1 MLENFGEMATAWP
14 FGAFLFMLG
23 LCVGSFLNVCV
34 HRLPTGE
41 SIVRPASHCTSCQA
55 PIAWYDNIPVAS
67 YLVLGGRCR
76 RCGEPFSARYMVVE
90 LATGLLF
97 AGYWAAYFKTDLRP
111 EAAHGGVYA
120 VHMVLAA
127 ALVVSGV
134 IDLERKEIYTSVT
147 NLALAAAVAGSFLWP
162 EVQKAGAYDHA
173 LSPWVG
179 WDRADAALR
188 ALVGAAVGSGL
199 ILLVRAGGTAA
210 FGREAMGI
218 GDAYLMAAV
227 GAALGW
233 EATVLVFFI
242 APFVALAYVFATAVG
257 RAASGQVATAT
268 RPWRA
273 EGKKPAPVAGR
284 HGDSPVASRKTPI
297 APVVGMVL
305 GFAALLTAAAGTYGH
320 WAIPVMP
327 ILAVSL
333 LLFLASYWL
342 WRRQGPAEAEA
353 EADEAPA
360 ERPRVAWFPVA
371 GTAVALAGLAAA
383 GVATGAGWLAGARVL
398 LAASFALAGIS
409 FWLTSREEGQ
419 SAVRLRSPQAGE
431 GETAGP
437 LAEDSS
443 GREVPYGP
451 FLGLAAGLVMLFEG
465 AIVGHFRPGVESV
478 ARLVWQAL
486 AG

>member
-1 MLENFGEMATAWP
+1 MPEILGEWVTSWP
-14 FGAFLFMLG
+14 FGAFLFLLG
-23 LCVGSFLNVCV
+23 LCVGSFLNVCI
-34 HRLPTGE
+34 HRLPTGQ

-55 PIAWYDNIPVAS
+55 LIAWYDNIPVAS
-67 YLVLGGRCR
+67 YLILGGRCR

-90 LATGLLF
+90 LATGLIF
-97 AGYWAAYFKTDLRP
+97 AGYWAAYFKTGLRP

-134 IDLERKEIYTSVT
+134 IDLERKEIYISVT
-147 NLALAAAVAGSFLWP
+147 NLALAVAVAGSFLWP

-173 LSPWVG
+173 FAPWVG
-179 WDRADAALR
+179 WDRADAVLR

-199 ILLVRAGGTAA
+199 ILLVRAGGTVA

-233 EATVLVFFI
+233 EATVLVFFL
-242 APFVALAYVFATAVG
+242 APFAALAYVFAAAVG
-257 RAASGQVATAT
+257 RAACGQ
-268 RPWRA
+268 A
-273 EGKKPAPVAGR
+273 EGKKSAAPAG
-284 HGDSPVASRKTPI
+284 RKTPI

-305 GFAALLTAAAGTYGH
+305 GFAALLTAAAGTYRH

-333 LLFLASYWL
+333 LLFLTSYWL

-353 EADEAPA
+353 EAEEAPA
-360 ERPRVAWFPVA
+360 ARPTVAWLPVA
-371 GTAVALAGLAAA
+371 GTAVALAGLAAV
-383 GVATGAGWLAGARVL
+383 GLATGAGWMASARVL
-398 LAASFALAGIS
+398 LAASLALAGLA
-409 FWLTSREEGQ
+409 FWLTSREEKQ
-419 SAVRLRSPQAGE
+419 SAAQSEEA
-431 GETAGP
+431 ETEP
-437 LAEDSS
+437 EDSS

-465 AIVGHFRPGVESV
+465 AIIGHLRPGVEGV
-478 ARLVWQAL
+478 ARLVWDAV
-486 AG
+486 AR

>member
-1 MLENFGEMATAWP
+1 MLQTLGQMATAWP
-14 FGAFLFMLG
+14 FGAFLFLLG
-23 LCVGSFLNVCV
+23 LCVGSFLNVCI
-34 HRLPTGE
+34 HRLPTGL
-41 SIVRPASHCTSCQA
+41 SIVRPASHCTACRA
-55 PIAWYDNIPVAS
+55 PIAWHDNIPVVS
-67 YLVLGGRCR
+67 YFVLGGRCR

-90 LATGLLF
+90 LATGLIF
-97 AGYWAAYFKTDLRP
+97 AGYWAAYFKTGLRP

-147 NLALAAAVAGSFLWP
+147 NFALAVAVAGSFLWP

-173 LSPWVG
+173 LAPWVG
-179 WDRADAALR
+179 WDRADAVLR
-188 ALVGAAVGSGL
+188 ALVGAAVGAGL
-199 ILLVRAGGTAA
+199 IVLVRAGGTLV

-233 EATVLVFFI
+233 EATVLVFFL
-242 APFVALAYVFATAVG
+242 APFAALAYVFAAAVG
-257 RAASGQVATAT
+257 RAACGK
-268 RPWRA
+268 A
-273 EGKKPAPVAGR
+273 EGKKSAPAAG
-284 HGDSPVASRKTPI
+284 RKTPI

-360 ERPRVAWFPVA
+360 ARPTVAWLPVA
-371 GTAVALAGLAAA
+371 GTAVALAGLAAV
-383 GVATGAGWLAGARVL
+383 GVATGAGRMAGARVL
-398 LAASFALAGIS
+398 LAASLTLAGLG

-419 SAVRLRSPQAGE
+419 SAGE
-431 GETAGP
+431 GEAAGP
-437 LAEDSS
+437 QAEDPS

-451 FLGLAAGLVMLFEG
+451 FLGLAAGLVMLFEE
-465 AIVGHFRPGVESV
+465 AIVGHFRPGVEG
-478 ARLVWQAL
+478 ALRLVWDAV
-486 AG
+486 AR

>member
-1 MLENFGEMATAWP
+1 MPEILGEWVTSWP
-14 FGAFLFMLG
+14 FGAFLFLLG
-23 LCVGSFLNVCV
+23 LCVGSFLNVCI
-34 HRLPTGE
+34 HRLPTGQ
-41 SIVRPASHCTSCQA
+41 SIVRPASHCTSCQG

-67 YLVLGGRCR
+67 YFVLGGRCR

-90 LATGLLF
+90 LATGLIF
-97 AGYWAAYFKTDLRP
+97 AGYWAAYFKTGLRP

-134 IDLERKEIYTSVT
+134 IDLERKEIYTAVT
-147 NLALAAAVAGSFLWP
+147 NFALAAAVAGSFLWP
-162 EVQKAGAYDHA
+162 EVQKAGAYDHV

-179 WDRADAALR
+179 WDRADAVLR
-188 ALVGAAVGSGL
+188 ALVGAAVGAGM
-199 ILLVRAGGTAA
+199 IVLVRAGGTVA

-233 EATVLVFFI
+233 EATVLVFFL
-242 APFVALAYVFATAVG
+242 APFAALAYVFAAAVG
-257 RAASGQVATAT
+257 RAACGK
-268 RPWRA
+268 A
-273 EGKKPAPVAGR
+273 EVQKPAAGR

-305 GFAALLTAAAGTYGH
+305 GFAALLTAAAATYRH

-353 EADEAPA
+353 EADEAPTA
-360 ERPRVAWFPVA
+360 RPTVAWLPVA
-371 GTAVALAGLAAA
+371 GTALALAGLAAV
-383 GVATGAGWLAGARVL
+383 GVATGAGWMAGARVL
-398 LAASFALAGIS
+398 LAASLALAGLG
-409 FWLTSREEGQ
+409 FWLTSREEKQ
-419 SAVRLRSPQAGE
+419 SEARSEEA
-431 GETAGP
+431 ETEP
-437 LAEDSS
+437 EDSS

-451 FLGLAAGLVMLFEG
+451 FLGLAAGLVMLFQG
-465 AIVGHFRPGVESV
+465 AIVGHFRPGVEGV
-478 ARLVWQAL
+478 ARLVWRTL

>member
-1 MLENFGEMATAWP
+1 
-14 FGAFLFMLG
+14 
-23 LCVGSFLNVCV
+23 
-34 HRLPTGE
+34 
-41 SIVRPASHCTSCQA
+41 VRPASHCTSCQG

-67 YLVLGGRCR
+67 YFVLGGRCR

-90 LATGLLF
+90 LATGLIF
-97 AGYWAAYFKTDLRP
+97 AGYWAAYFKTGLRP

-147 NLALAAAVAGSFLWP
+147 NFALVVAVAGSFLWP

-188 ALVGAAVGSGL
+188 ALAGAAVGAGL
-199 ILLVRAGGTAA
+199 IVLVRAGGTVV

-242 APFVALAYVFATAVG
+242 APFVALAYVFAAAVG
-257 RAASGQVATAT
+257 RAARRKTEVQ
-268 RPWRA
+268 
-273 EGKKPAPVAGR
+273 KPAAAAGR

-305 GFAALLTAAAGTYGH
+305 GFAALLTAAAGTYRH

-333 LLFLASYWL
+333 VLFLASYWL

-353 EADEAPA
+353 EAEEAPA
-360 ERPRVAWFPVA
+360 ARPTVAWLPVA
-371 GTAVALAGLAAA
+371 GTAVALAGLAAV
-383 GVATGAGWLAGARVL
+383 GVATGAGWMAGARVL
-398 LAASFALAGIS
+398 LAASLTLAGLG
-409 FWLTSREEGQ
+409 FWLTSREEKQ
-419 SAVRLRSPQAGE
+419 SAAQSEEA
-431 GETAGP
+431 ETEP
-437 LAEDSS
+437 EDSS

-465 AIVGHFRPGVESV
+465 AIVGHFRPGVEGV
-478 ARLVWQAL
+478 ARLARDVIAR
-486 AG
+486 

>member
-1 MLENFGEMATAWP
+1 MSEILGEWVTSWP
-14 FGAFLFMLG
+14 FGAFLFLLG
-23 LCVGSFLNVCV
+23 LCVGSFLNVCI
-34 HRLPTGE
+34 HRLPTGL

-90 LATGLLF
+90 LATGLIF
-97 AGYWAAYFKTDLRP
+97 AGYWAAYFKTGLRP

-127 ALVVSGV
+127 VLMVSGV

-147 NLALAAAVAGSFLWP
+147 NFALAVAVAGSFLWP

-173 LSPWVG
+173 LAPWVG
-179 WDRADAALR
+179 WDRADAVLR
-188 ALVGAAVGSGL
+188 ALVGAAVGAGL
-199 ILLVRAGGTAA
+199 IVLVRAGGTVA

-242 APFVALAYVFATAVG
+242 APFVALAYVFALAVG
-257 RAASGQVATAT
+257 RAACGKVATAT

-273 EGKKPAPVAGR
+273 EGKKSASAAGR

-305 GFAALLTAAAGTYGH
+305 GFATLLTAAAGTYGH

-333 LLFLASYWL
+333 VLFLASYWL
-342 WRRQGPAEAEA
+342 WRRQEPAEAEA
-353 EADEAPA
+353 EADEAPTA
-360 ERPRVAWFPVA
+360 RPTVAWLPVG

-383 GVATGAGWLAGARVL
+383 GVATGEEWMAGARVL
-398 LAASFALAGIS
+398 LAASLALAGLA
-409 FWLTSREEGQ
+409 FWLTSREEKQ
-419 SAVRLRSPQAGE
+419 SVAQSEKA
-431 GETAGP
+431 ETEP
-437 LAEDSS
+437 EDSS

-465 AIVGHFRPGVESV
+465 AIVGHFRPGVEGV
-478 ARLVWQAL
+478 ARLVWDAV
-486 AG
+486 AR

>member
-1 MLENFGEMATAWP
+1 MPEILGEWVTSWP
-14 FGAFLFMLG
+14 FGAFLFLLG
-23 LCVGSFLNVCV
+23 LCVGSFLNVCI
-34 HRLPTGE
+34 HRLPTGQ

-55 PIAWYDNIPVAS
+55 PIAWYDNIPVVS
-67 YLVLGGRCR
+67 YFVLGGRCR

-90 LATGLLF
+90 LATGLIF
-97 AGYWAAYFKTDLRP
+97 AGYWAAYFKTGLRP

-147 NLALAAAVAGSFLWP
+147 NFALAVAVAGSFLWP

-173 LSPWVG
+173 LAPWVD
-179 WDRADAALR
+179 WERADAALR
-188 ALVGAAVGSGL
+188 ALVGAAVGAGL
-199 ILLVRAGGTAA
+199 IVLVRAGGTAV

-242 APFVALAYVFATAVG
+242 APFVALAYVFASAVR
-257 RAASGQVATAT
+257 RAASGK
-268 RPWRA
+268 A
-273 EGKKPAPVAGR
+273 EGKKSASAAG
-284 HGDSPVASRKTPI
+284 RKTPI

-305 GFAALLTAAAGTYGH
+305 GFAALLTAAAGTYRH

-333 LLFLASYWL
+333 VLFLASYWL

-353 EADEAPA
+353 EAEEAPA
-360 ERPRVAWFPVA
+360 ARPTVAWLPVA
-371 GTAVALAGLAAA
+371 GTAVAMAGLAAV
-383 GVATGAGWLAGARVL
+383 GVATGAGWMAGARVL
-398 LAASFALAGIS
+398 LAASLTLAGLG

-419 SAVRLRSPQAGE
+419 SAGE
-431 GETAGP
+431 GEAAGP
-437 LAEDSS
+437 QAEDPS

-465 AIVGHFRPGVESV
+465 AIVGHFRPGVEG
-478 ARLVWQAL
+478 ALRLVWQVL

>member
-1 MLENFGEMATAWP
+1 MPEILGEWVTSWP
-14 FGAFLFMLG
+14 FGAFLFLLG
-23 LCVGSFLNVCV
+23 LCVGSFLNVCI
-34 HRLPTGE
+34 HRLPTGL

-76 RCGEPFSARYMVVE
+76 RCGERFSAWYMVVE

-97 AGYWAAYFKTDLRP
+97 VGYWAAYFKTGLRP

-127 ALVVSGV
+127 ALLVSGV

-147 NLALAAAVAGSFLWP
+147 NFALVVAVAGSFLWP

-173 LSPWVG
+173 LAPWVG
-179 WDRADAALR
+179 WDRADAVLR
-188 ALVGAAVGSGL
+188 ALVGAAVGAGL
-199 ILLVRAGGTAA
+199 IVLVRAGGTLV

-233 EATVLVFFI
+233 EATVLVFFL
-242 APFVALAYVFATAVG
+242 APFAALAYVFAAAVG
-257 RAASGQVATAT
+257 RAACGK
-268 RPWRA
+268 A
-273 EGKKPAPVAGR
+273 EGKKSAPAAGR
-284 HGDSPVASRKTPI
+284 KMPI

-305 GFAALLTAAAGTYGH
+305 GFAALLTAAAGTYRH

-327 ILAVSL
+327 ILAVSF

-360 ERPRVAWFPVA
+360 ARPTVAWIPVA
-371 GTAVALAGLAAA
+371 GTAVALAGLAAV
-383 GVATGAGWLAGARVL
+383 GVATGAGWMAGARVL
-398 LAASFALAGIS
+398 LAASLALAGLG

-419 SAVRLRSPQAGE
+419 SAGE
-431 GETAGP
+431 GEAAGP
-437 LAEDSS
+437 QAEDSS

-465 AIVGHFRPGVESV
+465 AIVGHFRPGVEG
-478 ARLVWQAL
+478 ALRLVWDAV
-486 AG
+486 AR

>member
-1 MLENFGEMATAWP
+1 MLENLGEWVTSWP
-14 FGAFLFMLG
+14 CGAFLFLLG
-23 LCVGSFLNVCV
+23 LCVGSFLNVCI
-34 HRLPTGE
+34 HRLPTGL
-41 SIVRPASHCTSCQA
+41 SIVRPASHCMACEG

-67 YLVLGGRCR
+67 YFVLGGRCR

-90 LATGLLF
+90 LATGLIF
-97 AGYWAAYFKTDLRP
+97 AGYWAAYFKTGLRP

-147 NLALAAAVAGSFLWP
+147 NFALAVAVAGSFLWP

-173 LSPWVG
+173 LAPWVG
-179 WDRADAALR
+179 WDRADAVLR
-188 ALVGAAVGSGL
+188 ALVGAAVGAGL
-199 ILLVRAGGTAA
+199 IVLVRAGGTAV

-242 APFVALAYVFATAVG
+242 APFVALAYVFASAIG
-257 RAASGQVATAT
+257 RAAFGK
-268 RPWRA
+268 A
-273 EGKKPAPVAGR
+273 EGKKSAAAAG
-284 HGDSPVASRKTPI
+284 RKTPI

-305 GFAALLTAAAGTYGH
+305 GFAALLTAAAGTYRH

-342 WRRQGPAEAEA
+342 WRRRGPAEAEA

-360 ERPRVAWFPVA
+360 ARPTVAWLPVA
-371 GTAVALAGLAAA
+371 GTTVALAGLAAV
-383 GVATGAGWLAGARVL
+383 GVATGAGWMAGARVL
-398 LAASFALAGIS
+398 LAASLALAGLG

-419 SAVRLRSPQAGE
+419 SAGE
-431 GETAGP
+431 GGAAGP
-437 LAEDSS
+437 QAEDSS
-443 GREVPYGP
+443 GREMPYGP
-451 FLGLAAGLVMLFEG
+451 FLGLAAGLVMLFEE
-465 AIVGHFRPGVESV
+465 AIVGHFRPGVEG
-478 ARLVWQAL
+478 ALRLVWDAV
-486 AG
+486 AR

>member
-1 MLENFGEMATAWP
+1 MLQTLGQMATAWP
-14 FGAFLFMLG
+14 FGAFLFLLG
-23 LCVGSFLNVCV
+23 LCVGSFLNVCI
-34 HRLPTGE
+34 HRLPTGQ
-41 SIVRPASHCTSCQA
+41 SIVRPASHCTSCQG

-67 YLVLGGRCR
+67 YFVLGGRCR

-97 AGYWAAYFKTDLRP
+97 AGYWAAYFKTGLRP
-111 EAAHGGVYA
+111 EAAHGGVYV

-147 NLALAAAVAGSFLWP
+147 NFALAVAVAGSFLWP

-179 WDRADAALR
+179 WERADAVLR

-199 ILLVRAGGTAA
+199 ILLVRAGGTVV

-242 APFVALAYVFATAVG
+242 APFVALAYVFAAAVG
-257 RAASGQVATAT
+257 RAACGK
-268 RPWRA
+268 A
-273 EGKKPAPVAGR
+273 EGKKSAPA
-284 HGDSPVASRKTPI
+284 ASRKAPI

-305 GFAALLTAAAGTYGH
+305 GFATLLTAAAGTYGH

-342 WRRQGPAEAEA
+342 WRRQGPAEAKA

-360 ERPRVAWFPVA
+360 PRPTVAWLPVA
-371 GTAVALAGLAAA
+371 GTAVALAGLAAV
-383 GVATGAGWLAGARVL
+383 GVATGAGWMAGARVL
-398 LAASFALAGIS
+398 LAASLVLAGLG
-409 FWLTSREEGQ
+409 FWLTSREEG
-419 SAVRLRSPQAGE
+419 RSAGE
-431 GETAGP
+431 GEAAGP
-437 LAEDSS
+437 QAEDPS

-465 AIVGHFRPGVESV
+465 AVVGHFRPGVEGALRLAWDAV
-478 ARLVWQAL
+478 AR
-486 AG
+486 

>member
-1 MLENFGEMATAWP
+1 MPEILGEWVTSWP
-14 FGAFLFMLG
+14 CGAFLFLLG
-23 LCVGSFLNVCV
+23 LCVGSFLNVCI
-34 HRLPTGE
+34 HRLPTGL
-41 SIVRPASHCTSCQA
+41 SIVRPASHCMACQA

-67 YLVLGGRCR
+67 YFVLGGRCR

-90 LATGLLF
+90 LATGLIF
-97 AGYWAAYFKTDLRP
+97 AGYWAAYFKTGLRP

-127 ALVVSGV
+127 ALLVSGV

-147 NLALAAAVAGSFLWP
+147 NFALVVAVAGSFLWP

-173 LSPWVG
+173 LAPWVD
-179 WDRADAALR
+179 WERADAALR
-188 ALVGAAVGSGL
+188 ALAGAAVGAGL
-199 ILLVRAGGTAA
+199 IVLVRAGGTAA

-233 EATVLVFFI
+233 EATVLVFFL
-242 APFVALAYVFATAVG
+242 APFAALAYVFAAAVG
-257 RAASGQVATAT
+257 RAAFGK
-268 RPWRA
+268 A
-273 EGKKPAPVAGR
+273 EGKKSAAAAG
-284 HGDSPVASRKTPI
+284 RKTPI
-297 APVVGMVL
+297 APAVGMVL
-305 GFAALLTAAAGTYGH
+305 GFAALLAAAAGTYRH

-360 ERPRVAWFPVA
+360 ARPTVAWIPVA
-371 GTAVALAGLAAA
+371 GTAVALAGLAAV
-383 GVATGAGWLAGARVL
+383 GVATGAGWMAGARVL
-398 LAASFALAGIS
+398 LAASLALAGLG

-419 SAVRLRSPQAGE
+419 SAGE
-431 GETAGP
+431 GEAAGP
-437 LAEDSS
+437 QAEDPS

-465 AIVGHFRPGVESV
+465 EIVGHFRPGVEG
-478 ARLVWQAL
+478 ALRLVWQVL

>member
-1 MLENFGEMATAWP
+1 MPEILGEWVTSWP
-14 FGAFLFMLG
+14 CGAFLFLLG
-23 LCVGSFLNVCV
+23 LCVGSFLNVCI
-34 HRLPTGE
+34 HRLPTGL
-41 SIVRPASHCTSCQA
+41 SIVRPASHCTSCQG

-67 YLVLGGRCR
+67 YFVLGGRCR

-90 LATGLLF
+90 LATGLIF
-97 AGYWAAYFKTDLRP
+97 AGYWAAYFKTGLRP

-147 NLALAAAVAGSFLWP
+147 NFALAVAVAGSFLWP
-162 EVQKAGAYDHA
+162 EVQKAGAFGHA
-173 LSPWVG
+173 LAPWVG
-179 WDRADAALR
+179 WDRADAVLL

-199 ILLVRAGGTAA
+199 ILLVRAGGTVV

-257 RAASGQVATAT
+257 RAACGK
-268 RPWRA
+268 A
-273 EGKKPAPVAGR
+273 EGKKPAPAAG
-284 HGDSPVASRKTPI
+284 RKTPI

-327 ILAVSL
+327 ILALSL

-360 ERPRVAWFPVA
+360 PRPTVAWLPVA
-371 GTAVALAGLAAA
+371 GTAVALAGLAAV
-383 GVATGAGWLAGARVL
+383 GVATGAGWMAGARVL
-398 LAASFALAGIS
+398 LAASLALAGLG

-419 SAVRLRSPQAGE
+419 SAGE
-431 GETAGP
+431 SEAAGP
-437 LAEDSS
+437 QAEDSS

-451 FLGLAAGLVMLFEG
+451 FLGLAAGLLMLFEG
-465 AIVGHFRPGVESV
+465 AIVGHFRPGVEGALQLVRDAV
-478 ARLVWQAL
+478 AR
-486 AG
+486 

>member
-1 MLENFGEMATAWP
+1 MPEILGEWVTSWP
-14 FGAFLFMLG
+14 FGAFLFLLG
-23 LCVGSFLNVCV
+23 LCVGSFLNVCI
-34 HRLPTGE
+34 HRLPTGQ
-41 SIVRPASHCTSCQA
+41 SIVRPASHCTSCQT

-67 YLVLGGRCR
+67 YLILGGRCR

-90 LATGLLF
+90 LATGLIF
-97 AGYWAAYFKTDLRP
+97 AGYWAAYFKTGLRP

-134 IDLERKEIYTSVT
+134 IDLERKEIYTAVT
-147 NLALAAAVAGSFLWP
+147 NLALAVAVAGSFLWP

-173 LSPWVG
+173 LAPWVG
-179 WDRADAALR
+179 WDRADAVLR
-188 ALVGAAVGSGL
+188 ALVGAAVGAGL
-199 ILLVRAGGTAA
+199 ILLVRAGGTVV

-242 APFVALAYVFATAVG
+242 APFVALAYVFAAALG
-257 RAASGQVATAT
+257 RAVRRKTEVQ
-268 RPWRA
+268 
-273 EGKKPAPVAGR
+273 KPAAAGR
-284 HGDSPVASRKTPI
+284 PGDLPVASRKTPL

-305 GFAALLTAAAGTYGH
+305 GFAALLTAAAGTYRH
-320 WAIPVMP
+320 WSIPVMP

-333 LLFLASYWL
+333 VLFLASYWL

-360 ERPRVAWFPVA
+360 PRPTVAWLPVA
-371 GTAVALAGLAAA
+371 GTAVALAGLAAV

-398 LAASFALAGIS
+398 LAASLALAGLG

-419 SAVRLRSPQAGE
+419 SAGE
-431 GETAGP
+431 GEAAGP

-465 AIVGHFRPGVESV
+465 AIVGHFRPGVEGV
-478 ARLVWQAL
+478 ARLVRDVIAR
-486 AG
+486 

>member
-1 MLENFGEMATAWP
+1 MPEILGEWVTSWP
-14 FGAFLFMLG
+14 CGAFLFLLG
-23 LCVGSFLNVCV
+23 LCVGSFLNVCI
-34 HRLPTGE
+34 HRLPTGL
-41 SIVRPASHCTSCQA
+41 SIVRPASHCMACQA

-67 YLVLGGRCR
+67 YFVLGGRCR

-90 LATGLLF
+90 LATGLIF
-97 AGYWAAYFKTDLRP
+97 AGYWAAYFKTGLRP

-127 ALVVSGV
+127 ALLVSGV

-147 NLALAAAVAGSFLWP
+147 NFALVVAVAGSFLWP

-173 LSPWVG
+173 LAPWVD
-179 WDRADAALR
+179 WERADAALR
-188 ALVGAAVGSGL
+188 ALVGAAVGAGL
-199 ILLVRAGGTAA
+199 IVLVRAGGTAA

-242 APFVALAYVFATAVG
+242 APFVALAYVFAAAVG
-257 RAASGQVATAT
+257 RAASGQ
-268 RPWRA
+268 A
-273 EGKKPAPVAGR
+273 EGKKSAAPAG
-284 HGDSPVASRKTPI
+284 RKTPI

-305 GFAALLTAAAGTYGH
+305 GFAALLTAAAGTYRH

-333 LLFLASYWL
+333 VLFLASYWL

-360 ERPRVAWFPVA
+360 ARPTVAWLPVA
-371 GTAVALAGLAAA
+371 GTAVALAGLAAV
-383 GVATGAGWLAGARVL
+383 GVATGAGWMAGARVL
-398 LAASFALAGIS
+398 LAASLALAGLG

-419 SAVRLRSPQAGE
+419 SAGE
-431 GETAGP
+431 GEAAGP
-437 LAEDSS
+437 QAEDPS

-451 FLGLAAGLVMLFEG
+451 FLGLAAGLVMLFEE
-465 AIVGHFRPGVESV
+465 AIVGHFRPGVEG
-478 ARLVWQAL
+478 ALRLVWDAV
-486 AG
+486 AR

>member
-1 MLENFGEMATAWP
+1 MPEILGEWVTSWP
-14 FGAFLFMLG
+14 FGAFLFLLG
-23 LCVGSFLNVCV
+23 LCVGSFLNVCI
-34 HRLPTGE
+34 HRLPTGL

-90 LATGLLF
+90 LATGLIF
-97 AGYWAAYFKTDLRP
+97 AGYWAAYFKTGLRP

-147 NLALAAAVAGSFLWP
+147 HFALVVAVAGSFLWP

-179 WDRADAALR
+179 WDRADAALL

-199 ILLVRAGGTAA
+199 ILLVRAGGTVA

-242 APFVALAYVFATAVG
+242 APFVALAYVFAAAVG
-257 RAASGQVATAT
+257 RAACGK
-268 RPWRA
+268 A
-273 EGKKPAPVAGR
+273 EGKKSAPAAGR

-305 GFAALLTAAAGTYGH
+305 GFAALLTAAVGTYRH
-320 WAIPVMP
+320 WTIPAMP

-360 ERPRVAWFPVA
+360 ARPTVAWLPVA
-371 GTAVALAGLAAA
+371 GTAAALAGLAAV

-398 LAASFALAGIS
+398 LAASLALAGLG
-409 FWLTSREEGQ
+409 FWLTSREEKQ
-419 SAVRLRSPQAGE
+419 SAA
-431 GETAGP
+431 ETEESAP
-437 LAEDSS
+437 EPEDAN

-465 AIVGHFRPGVESV
+465 AIVGHFRPGVEG
-478 ARLVWQAL
+478 ALRLVRDVIAR
-486 AG
+486 

>member
-1 MLENFGEMATAWP
+1 MPEILGEWVTSWP
-14 FGAFLFMLG
+14 FGAFLFLLG
-23 LCVGSFLNVCV
+23 LCVGSFLNVCI
-34 HRLPTGE
+34 HRLPTGQ
-41 SIVRPASHCTSCQA
+41 SIVRPASHCTSCQG

-67 YLVLGGRCR
+67 YFVLGGRCR
-76 RCGEPFSARYMVVE
+76 RCGQRFSARYMVVE
-90 LATGLLF
+90 LATGLIF
-97 AGYWAAYFKTDLRP
+97 AGYWAAHFKTGLRP

-147 NLALAAAVAGSFLWP
+147 NFALAAAVAGSFLWP

-179 WDRADAALR
+179 WDRADAVLR

-199 ILLVRAGGTAA
+199 ILLVRAGGTVA

-233 EATVLVFFI
+233 EATVLVFFL
-242 APFVALAYVFATAVG
+242 APFAALAYVFAAAVG
-257 RAASGQVATAT
+257 RAACGQ
-268 RPWRA
+268 A
-273 EGKKPAPVAGR
+273 EGKKSAPAAGR

-305 GFAALLTAAAGTYGH
+305 GFAALLTAAAGTYRH

-327 ILAVSL
+327 ILALSL

-360 ERPRVAWFPVA
+360 ARPTVAWLPVA
-371 GTAVALAGLAAA
+371 GTAVALAGLAAV
-383 GVATGAGWLAGARVL
+383 GVATGAGWMAGARVL
-398 LAASFALAGIS
+398 LAASLALAGLG

-419 SAVRLRSPQAGE
+419 SAGE
-431 GETAGP
+431 GEAAGP
-437 LAEDSS
+437 QAEDSS

-465 AIVGHFRPGVESV
+465 AIVGHFRPGVEG
-478 ARLVWQAL
+478 ALRLVWDAV
-486 AG
+486 AR